1 MIESEIRFLLT
12 SRFVCSVHFASFVDQ
27 FWEADEVARC
37 VVAGKLQSERM
48 THDSSVK
55 IMKIF
60 DEIRKQGGLVYPQ
73 AIEKL

>member
-1 MIESEIRFLLT
+1 MTLLVLLVGVST
-12 SRFVCSVHFASFVDQ
+12 TQ

-37 VVAGKLQSERM
+37 VRDGKLQSDRM
-48 THDSSVK
+48 NHATSVT

-73 AIEKL
+73 SIEKL